1 MKILKTVQ
9 RIPGGL
15 MVVPLF
21 LGAIINLLFPEILD
35 VGGMTTATFKTGA
48 SSFIGASLM
57 CVGSQITITKVGE
70 PLKRGAVLLLAKF
83 LAGFLPTLLVSH
95 LFGAAGLLG
104 ITPLMLLAAVTNS
117 NGGMYLGLMTQFGDE
132 NDLGAQSLLG
142 INDGPF
148 LTLIGMGL
156 AGLAS
161 FDYMS
166 LIASVGTLVVGI
178 VLGNVDKDIR
188 EFLKPGIMFTLPFLA
203 FCLGTGLN
211 LKNIVTGGLTGIVLG
226 LLVVVLTG
234 LFTISADKLIL
245 KRPGYAGAALC
256 TTAGNA
262 VATPAI
268 LAEAAPNLAGQ
279 VEAATAAVATAVIVT
294 AVLCPIVTSLMAK
307 KFGCPGAQKLPDK

>member
-1 MKILKTVQ
+1 
-9 RIPGGL
+9 
-15 MVVPLF
+15 
-21 LGAIINLLFPEILD
+21 
-35 VGGMTTATFKTGA
+35 
-48 SSFIGASLM
+48 
-57 CVGSQITITKVGE
+57 
-70 PLKRGAVLLLAKF
+70 
-83 LAGFLPTLLVSH
+83 
-95 LFGAAGLLG
+95 
-104 ITPLMLLAAVTNS
+104 
-117 NGGMYLGLMTQFGDE
+117 
-132 NDLGAQSLLG
+132 
-142 INDGPF
+142 
-148 LTLIGMGL
+148 
-156 AGLAS
+156 
-161 FDYMS
+161 MS

-294 AVLCPIVTSLMAK
+294 AVLCPIVTSLMAEK
-307 KFGCPGAQKLPDK
+307 IRMPARRNFLTNKHSKMGKRGLSGSRF